1 MYRFLPMQTHMRI
14 IMPNSLSTSAMKQ
27 KLKTRAL
34 AVEEWLET
42 CLHSTDLPMNLRE
55 AMEYSLLAG
64 GKRIRPV
71 LCLTCAKLC
80 NKVEADIMPFA
91 AAIEMIHSYSLIH
104 DDLPAMDDD
113 DLRRGK
119 PSSHIKFGEAM
130 AILAGDALLTD
141 AFAFMSS
148 VNCEPKATLSAISYM
163 ACAAGSAG
171 MVGGQV
177 LDMDYTG
184 KEGIGLAELRKMH
197 SKKTGALIKASCVC
211 GAMLANADAS
221 TINAFENYGIAL
233 GTAFQIADD
242 ILDITADT
250 ATLGKPSGSDAEQ
263 GKNTYP
269 SLVGL
274 EKSRELALEQKQLAI
289 SSLDGMDGEEA
300 EFLRAIASYVV
311 DRTS

>member
-1 MYRFLPMQTHMRI
+1 
-14 IMPNSLSTSAMKQ
+14 MPKELSTSAMKEQ
-27 KLKTRAL
+27 LKLRGL
-34 AVEEWLET
+34 AVENWLKT
-42 CLHSTDLPMNLRE
+42 CLQDIDLPNSLQE

-80 NKVEADIMPFA
+80 NGHEQEIMPFA
-91 AAIEMIHSYSLIH
+91 AAIEMVHSYSLIH

-141 AFAFMSS
+141 AFTFM
-148 VNCEPKATLSAISYM
+148 ATLKGEPQNILSALAYFAS
-163 ACAAGSAG
+163 AAGSAG

-177 LDMDYTG
+177 LDMEYTG
-184 KEGIGLAELRKMH
+184 RGGVDLTKLRKMH
-197 SKKTGALIKASCVC
+197 SKKTGAIIKASCVC
-211 GAMLANADAS
+211 GAMLAGADKTLIHAL
-221 TINAFENYGIAL
+221 EHYGTAL

-274 EKSRELALEQKQLAI
+274 EQSRVLAQEQKDLAI
-289 SSLDGMDGEEA
+289 KSLDGIDGEEA
-300 EFLRAIASYVV
+300 AFLRSLASYVV
-311 DRTS
+311 ERTF

>member
-1 MYRFLPMQTHMRI
+1 
-14 IMPNSLSTSAMKQ
+14 MPKTLSTTDMKEV
-27 KLKTRAL
+27 LKKRGQ
-34 AVEEWLET
+34 AVEDWLGT
-42 CLHSTDLPMNLRE
+42 CLQGIDLPDNLRE

-64 GKRIRPV
+64 GKRLRPV

-80 NKVEADIMPFA
+80 NVKEDVMPFA

-130 AILAGDALLTD
+130 AILAGDALLTE
-141 AFAFMSS
+141 AFAFMGS
-148 VNCEPKATLSAISYM
+148 VKCEPKATLSALSYV

-184 KEGIGLAELRKMH
+184 KDGIGLPELRKMH
-197 SKKTGALIKASCVC
+197 SKKTGALIKASCVS
-211 GAMLANADAS
+211 GALLAGADKK
-221 TINAFENYGIAL
+221 TIDALESYGMAL

-274 EKSRELALEQKQLAI
+274 EKSKELALEQKQLAI
-289 SSLDGMDGEEA
+289 ESLDGIDSDEA
-300 EFLRAIASYVV
+300 AFLRAIASYVV
-311 DRTS
+311 ERTF